1 MFPILFHHW
10 SLRKCQKDY
19 EFRRAFQVKFQ
30 ASRLGQSVMVV
41 LGDRLIVGNS
51 GALLRQLLSE
61 IEGGTTS
68 VTIDFSNTKSVDSSG
83 LETLVYLSKKIHDRK
98 GEVTLLN
105 FDSGLR
111 SLMELTE
118 LDTLFMFEGR

>member
-1 MFPILFHHW
+1 
-10 SLRKCQKDY
+10 
-19 EFRRAFQVKFQ
+19 VKFQ

-51 GALLRQLLSE
+51 GALRRQLLRE
-61 IEGGTTS
+61 IEGGMTS